1 MSSGP
6 LARSLA
12 IAAAV
17 VATVAV
23 TLVAGSVASR
33 LGAQEAN
40 VRPGVNDAYRDP
52 DVDQWVGRLEADDR
66 AIFKYRHAILAAL
79 ALEPG
84 MDVADVGAGTGF
96 LTRMIARAV
105 GPEGR
110 VYAQDVVPE
119 FLEHIAR
126 GAKEDGLGNI
136 TTVLGDQK
144 STHLD
149 PGSVDLVLVSDVY
162 HHFEFPQAMLD
173 SLHAA
178 LREDGRLV
186 VIDFERVEG
195 VSDAF
200 AIEHVRAGKGTV
212 TDEIRN
218 GGFDLIREVPLMTR
232 DGQYYLEF
240 SRRPRQGSASH
251 RSLATPPAAVPPESL
266 SRPRRD

>member
-1 MSSGP
+1 VNDGIR
-6 LARSLA
+6 ARLSVHTAA
-12 IAAAV
+12 IAV
-17 VATVAV
+17 VAALAAGV
-23 TLVAGSVASR
+23 TGPLR
-33 LGAQEAN
+33 CAQETS
-40 VRPGVNDAYRDP
+40 VRPGINDAYRDP

-105 GPEGR
+105 GADGR
-110 VYAQDVVPE
+110 VYAQDVVAE

-126 GAKEDGLGNI
+126 GAKEDGLTNVS
-136 TTVLGDQK
+136 TVLGDQK
-144 STHLD
+144 STNLD

-162 HHFEFPQAMLD
+162 HHFEFPRAMLA
-173 SLHAA
+173 SLHSA
-178 LREDGRLV
+178 LRDGGRLV

-200 AIEHVRAGKGTV
+200 ALEHVRAGKGTF
-212 TDEIRN
+212 TDEIKDA
-218 GGFDLIREVPLMTR
+218 GFDLAREVPLMTR

-240 SRRPRQGSASH
+240 SKR
-251 RSLATPPAAVPPESL
+251 
-266 SRPRRD
+266 